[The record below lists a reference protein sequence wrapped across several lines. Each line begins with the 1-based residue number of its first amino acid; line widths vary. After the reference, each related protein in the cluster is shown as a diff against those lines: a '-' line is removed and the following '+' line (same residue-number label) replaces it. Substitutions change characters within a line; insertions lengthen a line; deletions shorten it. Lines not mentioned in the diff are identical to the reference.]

1 MRRYN
6 FLLQFLCSALLCS
19 FSNYSNGTHL
29 QRCTEAHGVLLGRH
43 FHCEEQ
49 QQQQQYLPQQH
60 FVVAQTADSCP
71 RARRNGTLGMGLGG
85 NIGASGHQGKA
96 SKFRLSCSISSDSV
110 PPLRAWFFAVRCASL
125 IASSVTS

>member
-29 QRCTEAHGVLLGRH
+29 QRCTEAPDVLLGRH

-60 FVVAQTADSCP
+60 FVVTQTADSCP

-85 NIGASGHQGKA
+85 NMGASGQGIQVSPFLQHQLG
-96 SKFRLSCSISSDSV
+96 LGPSSSGMV
-110 PPLRAWFFAVRCASL
+110 LRCAMCKFNC
-125 IASSVTS
+125 IERN